1 MIASGEYEE
10 HARRLREE
18 EEQSGRALQEVN
30 TDVVTELVVRWIGCV
45 FEVSDTVHSFLLLFV
60 DGP

>member
-18 EEQSGRALQEVN
+18 EEHSGRDLQDVN
-30 TDVVTELVVRWIGCV
+30 PDIITELVVRWVGCV
-45 FEVSDTVHSFLLLFV
+45 FEVSNTIHSFQYYS
-60 DGP
+60 